1 MDLDL
6 FANLDNW
13 KSLAYFCSLG
23 GIRYVINEWFKNIFL
38 MSPAISGPDSPMPFS
53 SNSNA
58 GTSFTM
64 SNPRSEVSTSRGE
77 GEGSLAR
84 TNASEIEAATPK
96 SSKASSSKIK
106 NLFLWTI
113 P

>member
-1 MDLDL
+1 MFTINKAFIIGLISSLITAVIGYGIRLLFFCYLDFDL

-53 SNSNA
+53 IPTNLQ
-58 GTSFTM
+58 
-64 SNPRSEVSTSRGE
+64 VSIENCYNGNNRG
-77 GEGSLAR
+77 
-84 TNASEIEAATPK
+84 
-96 SSKASSSKIK
+96 
-106 NLFLWTI
+106 
-113 P
+113 